1 MMKTSLTSALAAL
14 SLLAAQA
21 AHAGDISDSAV
32 NGYWGGNDH
41 GSGDVIGGS
50 LYDIQGAHISRVG
63 DVLTIVISTN
73 FAGHAGSAPNMAS
86 GGIGYGDVF
95 LADKWNPFGTDV
107 HHAKD
112 NASNGTL
119 WKYGFSL
126 DNRFSNNGGSFKLY
140 ELNGSTNA
148 KNILNTESFMN
159 CRLGVDCTYREG
171 QATAVKKTS
180 STVKDTGLVGT
191 WKVLADQSLTF
202 SINIA
207 NSGLAN
213 YANMALH
220 WGETCQNDVVEGFTS
235 VPRGV
240 PLPGSLPLLAV
251 GLGGMLLVR
260 RRMTAAAPR

>member
-1 MMKTSLTSALAAL
+1 MMKPLLTSALAAL

-32 NGYWGGNDH
+32 DGYWGGNDH

-50 LYDIQGAHISRVG
+50 VYDIKGANITRVG

-73 FAGHAGSAPNMAS
+73 FAGHAGVAPNMAS
-86 GGIGYGDVF
+86 GGIGYGDLF
-95 LADKWNPFGTDV
+95 LAEKWNPFGTDV

-119 WKYGFSL
+119 WEYGFAL
-126 DNRFSNNGGSFKLY
+126 DNRFSNTGGTFKLY
-140 ELNGSTNA
+140 ELNGATNA
-148 KNILNTESFMN
+148 QNIRNTESFMS
-159 CRLGVDCTYREG
+159 CKLGVDCTYREG
-171 QATAVKKTS
+171 QATGVKTS
-180 STVKDTGLVGT
+180 SSTVSNTGLVGT

-213 YANMALH
+213 YSTLAMH
-220 WGETCQNDVVEGFTS
+220 WGETCQNDVIEGMTS
-235 VPRGV
+235 LGKGV
-240 PLPGSLPLLAV
+240 PLPGSLPLLAA

-260 RRMTAAAPR
+260 RRMAAAPR